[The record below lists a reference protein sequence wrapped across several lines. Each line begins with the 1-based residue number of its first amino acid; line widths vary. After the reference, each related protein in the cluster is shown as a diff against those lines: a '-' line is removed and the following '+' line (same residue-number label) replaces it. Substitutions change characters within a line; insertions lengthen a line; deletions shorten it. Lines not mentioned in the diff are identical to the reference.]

1 MSDTTGVADG
11 YIAGA
16 AVSSG
21 GLCTP
26 WLTATE
32 LRPGDCTVCQG
43 VTDETPSDDV
53 LEAAIVAASEYL
65 NAQAGFQ
72 FPGVCETTV
81 RPCDTNQNWGPWQLF
96 APVPYVLPNGFW
108 PLWGGCGCNGGCN
121 CCGPRGF
128 ALGRIP
134 VVSVTEVVLDGVT
147 LTAEVDY
154 TLVDNL
160 LIRLDPDNPEHE
172 AFWPNCQNVAL
183 PDTEPHTMSVTF
195 TWGASPPALGVLAAT
210 DLACMLVRAA
220 CGDDACKPL
229 QNMTRRTAGGVTVEL
244 TSPIGEVASL
254 LPNSVKMFV
263 AAFSTGYR
271 LNARLRRPGV
281 GSGVI
286 VPTPEM
292 IGGTPF
298 GRYGLGLGAGCLN
311 CS

>member
-1 MSDTTGVADG
+1 MAQPYLS
-11 YIAGA
+11 
-16 AVSSG
+16 
-21 GLCTP
+21 LCSP
-26 WLTATE
+26 WLTADD
-32 LRPGDCTVCQG
+32 LRPTDDDCAPCQI
-43 VTDETPSDDV
+43 VTDATPSDEV
-53 LEAAIVAASEYL
+53 LEAAILSASEYL
-65 NAQAGFQ
+65 HAVSGFQ
-72 FPGVCETTV
+72 FTGTCETTV
-81 RPCDTNQNWGPWQLF
+81 RPCAADQDWGPWMAF
-96 APVPYVLPNGFW
+96 APVPFVLPNGFW
-108 PLWGGCGCNGGCN
+108 PLWGGCGCSGGCN

-134 VVSVTEVVLDGVT
+134 VLAVSEVMLDGVE
-147 LTAEVDY
+147 LTEEVDY

-195 TWGASPPALGVLAAT
+195 TWGASPPSLGVLAAT

-220 CGDDACKPL
+220 CGDASCKPA
-229 QNMTRRTAGGVTVEL
+229 QRMVQKVAGGTTVQL
-244 TSPIGEVASL
+244 ISPDGDISTA
-254 LPNSVKMFV
+254 LPDSVKLFIK
-263 AAFSTGYR
+263 AFSTGFR